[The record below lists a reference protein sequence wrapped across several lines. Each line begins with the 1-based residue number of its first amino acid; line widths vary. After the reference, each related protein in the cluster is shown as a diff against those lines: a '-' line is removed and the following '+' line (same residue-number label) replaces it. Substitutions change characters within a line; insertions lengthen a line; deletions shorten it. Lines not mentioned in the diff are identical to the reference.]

1 MILVRIFWSSRGPTP
16 ARGRSAARLH
26 RASLRRLAPAAGA
39 AALLCIVAATPAGAW
54 SFDVHR
60 MLTGRAIPLLPA
72 ELRPFFEKHR
82 AMIVE
87 HSIDPDL
94 WRNAGF
100 LEEPP
105 RHFLDMDGYG
115 PYPFADL
122 PRDYEA
128 AVQKYGKDMVVKNGL
143 LPWRAT
149 EIYDKLVK
157 AFRDYGDGSSPFAAD
172 DIKFFSAILAHY
184 TGDAH
189 VPFHAALN
197 YDGQLTNQHGIH
209 ARFESELMRRYA
221 DRVSIAPKPPVPVRQ
236 PRDFI
241 FETLTSGFPLVETV
255 LSVDRRAVAGRDEYD
270 DAYFDQ
276 LFAGSK
282 AALERRLA
290 EAASG
295 IAGMIVGAWETAGR
309 PAVPLDPPRVNR
321 KIRRPL

>member
-1 MILVRIFWSSRGPTP
+1 MTFVSILLRSRGPTP
-16 ARGRSAARLH
+16 ARGRSAARLR
-26 RASLRRLAPAAGA
+26 RAALRRLAPAAGA
-39 AALLCIVAATPAGAW
+39 VALLCAAPESGLAW

-60 MLTGRAIPLLPA
+60 FLTGRAIQLLPG

-105 RHFLDMDGYG
+105 RHFLDLDAYG
-115 PYPFADL
+115 RYPFPDL
-122 PRDYEA
+122 PRDYDA

-143 LPWRAT
+143 LPWRAA
-149 EIYDKLVK
+149 EIYDKLAK
-157 AFRDYGDGSSPFAAD
+157 AFREYADGSSSFAGE

-209 ARFESELMRRYA
+209 ARFEGELMRRYA
-221 DRVSIAPKPPVPVRQ
+221 DRVSIVPKPAVPVRQ

-241 FETLTSGFPLVETV
+241 FDTLTSGFPLAETV
-255 LSVDRRAVAGRDEYD
+255 LTVDRQAVSGREEYD

-282 AALERRLA
+282 GILERRLA

-295 IAGMIVGAWETAGR
+295 TAGMIVGAWETAGK
-309 PAVPLDPPRVNR
+309 PAVPLEPPRVNR
-321 KIRRPL
+321 KIRR

>member
-1 MILVRIFWSSRGPTP
+1 MNRVRICGVV
-16 ARGRSAARLH
+16 
-26 RASLRRLAPAAGA
+26 
-39 AALLCIVAATPAGAW
+39 ALIVATSVYPRAW

-60 MLTGRAIPLLPA
+60 FLTGRAIALLPG
-72 ELRPFFEKHR
+72 ELRPFYEKHR

-94 WRNAGF
+94 WRNVGF
-100 LEEPP
+100 VDEPP

-115 PYPFADL
+115 PYPFQSL
-122 PRDYEA
+122 PRDYDEA
-128 AVQKYGKDMVVKNGL
+128 VRKYGKDMVVKNGL
-143 LPWRAT
+143 LPWRAA
-149 EIYDKLVK
+149 EIYDKLAK
-157 AFRDYGDGSSPFAAD
+157 AFREYGDGSSPFAGD
-172 DIKFFSAILAHY
+172 DIKFFSAVLSHY
-184 TGDAH
+184 AGDAH

-209 ARFESELMRRYA
+209 ARFEGELMRRYG
-221 DRVSIAPKPPVPVRQ
+221 DRVTLTPKPVAPVRQ

-255 LSVDRRAVAGRDEYD
+255 LAVDRRAVAGRDEYD

-282 AALERRLA
+282 EILERRLS

-309 PAVPLDPPRVNR
+309 PSVPVDPPRVTR
-321 KIRRPL
+321 KVRRP

>member
-1 MILVRIFWSSRGPTP
+1 MNRVRICGV
-16 ARGRSAARLH
+16 AAM
-26 RASLRRLAPAAGA
+26 
-39 AALLCIVAATPAGAW
+39 IVAASVYPRAW

-60 MLTGRAIPLLPA
+60 FLTGRAIPLLPA

-94 WRNAGF
+94 WRNVGF

-115 PYPFADL
+115 PYPFQNL
-122 PRDYEA
+122 PRDYDEA
-128 AVQKYGKDMVVKNGL
+128 VRKHGKDMVVKNGL

-149 EIYDKLVK
+149 EIYDKLAK
-157 AFRDYGDGSSPFAAD
+157 AFREYGEGSSPFAAD
-172 DIKFFSAILAHY
+172 DIKFFSAVLAHY

-209 ARFESELMRRYA
+209 ARFEGELMRRYG
-221 DRVSIAPKPPVPVRQ
+221 DRVTLAPKPVLPVRQ

-255 LSVDRRAVAGRDEYD
+255 LSADRRAVAGRDEYD

-282 AALERRLA
+282 AILERRLA

-295 IAGMIVGAWETAGR
+295 IAGMIAGAWETAGR
-309 PAVPLDPPRVNR
+309 PPVPVEQPRVNR
-321 KIRRPL
+321 KIRRP

>member
-1 MILVRIFWSSRGPTP
+1 MTLV
-16 ARGRSAARLH
+16 
-26 RASLRRLAPAAGA
+26 LRRLVLRQAQDEPQRSRRVAPLAVA
-39 AALLCIVAATPAGAW
+39 AALVIAVPISTKAW

-60 MLTGRAIPLLPA
+60 FLTGRAIEQLPG

-115 PYPFADL
+115 PYPFPDL
-122 PRDYEA
+122 PRDYDA
-128 AVQKYGKDMVVKNGL
+128 AVQKYGKDMVVQNGL
-143 LPWRAT
+143 LPWRAA
-149 EIYDKLVK
+149 EIYDKLAK
-157 AFRDYGDGSSPFAAD
+157 AFREYGEGSSPFAGD

-209 ARFESELMRRYA
+209 NRFEGELMRRYG
-221 DRVSIAPKPPVPVRQ
+221 DRVTLAPKPVVPVRQ

-241 FETLTSGFPLVETV
+241 FDTLTAGFPLVETV
-255 LSVDRRAVAGRDEYD
+255 LSADRRAVAGRDEYD

-276 LFAGSK
+276 FFAGSK
-282 AALERRLA
+282 EILERRLV
-290 EAASG
+290 EASSA

-309 PAVPLDPPRVNR
+309 PGVPLQQPRVNR
-321 KIRRPL
+321 RVRRLP

>member
-1 MILVRIFWSSRGPTP
+1 MTP
-16 ARGRSAARLH
+16 G
-26 RASLRRLAPAAGA
+26 LRRLVLRQAQDDPERSRRAAPIACAVA
-39 AALLCIVAATPAGAW
+39 ILIALPISARAW

-60 MLTGRAIPLLPA
+60 FLTGRAIQQLPT

-105 RHFLDMDGYG
+105 RHFLDLDAYG
-115 PYPFADL
+115 PHPFADL

-128 AVQKYGKDMVVKNGL
+128 AVKKYGKDMILKNGL

-149 EIYDKLVK
+149 EIYDRLVK
-157 AFRDYGDGSSPFAAD
+157 AFRDYGEGSSPFAAD

-184 TGDAH
+184 TADAH

-209 ARFESELMRRYA
+209 NRFEGELMRRYG
-221 DRVSIAPKPPVPVRQ
+221 DRVTLAAKPVVPVRQ

-241 FETLTSGFPLVETV
+241 FDTLIAGFPLVETV
-255 LSVDRRAVAGRDEYD
+255 LAADRRAVAGRDDYD

-282 AALERRLA
+282 EILERRIA
-290 EAASG
+290 EASSG

-309 PAVPLDPPRVNR
+309 PAVPLEPPRMHR
-321 KIRRPL
+321 KIRKPM

>member
-1 MILVRIFWSSRGPTP
+1 MVREGSRRFERVRTGSNGFFALALAGTLALATMP
-16 ARGRSAARLH
+16 AS
-26 RASLRRLAPAAGA
+26 
-39 AALLCIVAATPAGAW
+39 AW

-60 MLTGRAIPLLPA
+60 ALTRRAIELLPA
-72 ELRPFFEKHR
+72 ELRPFFEKHKE
-82 AMIVE
+82 MIVE

-115 PYPFADL
+115 AYPFPNL
-122 PRDYEA
+122 PRDYDA

-143 LPWRAT
+143 LPWRAA
-149 EIYDKLVK
+149 EIYEKLTK
-157 AFRDYGDGSSPFAAD
+157 AFRDYGEGTSGFAAD
-172 DIKFFSAILAHY
+172 EIKFFSAILAHY

-209 ARFESELMRRYA
+209 ARFEAELMRRYEN
-221 DRVSIAPKPPVPVRQ
+221 RVTIAPKPPVPVRQ

-241 FETLTSGFPLVETV
+241 FDTLLSGFPLVETV
-255 LSVDRRAVAGRDEYD
+255 LTVDRQAVVGREEYD

-282 AALERRLA
+282 GILERRLA
-290 EAASG
+290 EGASG
-295 IAGMIVGAWETAGR
+295 IAGMIVGAWETAGK
-309 PAVPLDPPRVNR
+309 PAVPLNPPRTNR
-321 KIRRPL
+321 KIRRPM

>member
-1 MILVRIFWSSRGPTP
+1 MVRAGSR
-16 ARGRSAARLH
+16 RFF
-26 RASLRRLAPAAGA
+26 A
-39 AALLCIVAATPAGAW
+39 AAIGCALVLVTVSAGAW

-60 MLTGRAIPLLPA
+60 MLTGRAIELLPS

-115 PYPFADL
+115 PYPFAHL
-122 PRDYEA
+122 PRDYDA
-128 AVQKYGKDMVVKNGL
+128 AVKKYGKDMVVKNGL
-143 LPWRAT
+143 LPWRAA

-157 AFRDYGDGSSPFAAD
+157 AFRDYGDGSTPFAGD

-209 ARFESELMRRYA
+209 ARFEAELMRRYA
-221 DRVSIAPKPPVPVRQ
+221 DRVTLAPKPPASVRQ

-241 FETLTSGFPLVETV
+241 FDTLISGFPLVETV
-255 LSVDRRAVAGRDEYD
+255 LSVDRQAVVGRDEYD
-270 DAYFDQ
+270 NAYFDQ

-282 AALERRLA
+282 EILERRLA
-290 EAASG
+290 EASSG
-295 IAGMIVGAWETAGR
+295 IAGMIAGAWETAGR
-309 PAVPLDPPRVNR
+309 PPVPLDPPRANR
-321 KIRRPL
+321 KIRKPV

>member
-1 MILVRIFWSSRGPTP
+1 AIGLTIASQP
-16 ARGRSAARLH
+16 AR
-26 RASLRRLAPAAGA
+26 
-39 AALLCIVAATPAGAW
+39 AW

-60 MLTGRAIPLLPA
+60 WVTDRAIQLLPA
-72 ELRPFFEKHR
+72 EIRPFFEKHR
-82 AMIVE
+82 AFVVE

-105 RHFLDMDGYG
+105 RHFLDLDGYG
-115 PYPFADL
+115 PYPFSDL
-122 PRDYEA
+122 PRDYDA
-128 AVQKYGKDMVVKNGL
+128 AVKKYGKEMVERNGL
-143 LPWRAT
+143 LPWRTA
-149 EIYDKLVK
+149 EIYDKLAR
-157 AFRDYGDGSSPFAAD
+157 AFRQYGDGTAPFAGE
-172 DIKFFSAILAHY
+172 DIKFFSAVIAHY

-209 ARFESELMRRYA
+209 ARFEGELMRRYQ
-221 DRVSIAPKPPVPVRQ
+221 DRVTVVPKPAVPVRQ

-241 FETLTSGFPLVETV
+241 FETLLSGFPLTDAI
-255 LSVDRRAVAGRDEYD
+255 LAVDRKAVVGREEYD

-282 AALERRLA
+282 DILERRLG

-295 IAGMIVGAWETAGR
+295 IAGMIAGAWETAGK
-309 PAVPLDPPRVNR
+309 PPVPLEQPRVNR
-321 KIRRPL
+321 KIRSR